1 MASNDSQQ
9 SGKRSLADREGDQP
23 PEGEA
28 DNEASLSRMANR
40 LSIIVKKKVNNNDI
54 ILIRFVPRE
63 YQVI

>member
-28 DNEASLSRMANR
+28 DNEASRSWMAMSAINC
-40 LSIIVKKKVNNNDI
+40 KKKPVNNNDI